1 MLTIL
6 NTEARYCT
14 IICKIRDP
22 KRKQSSVLNVLIKFC
37 WYLNISLCFEDVGTG
52 DFLKKYENN
61 KVEKTKLY
69 QKREYKTK
77 KYFCPQIPNLIPQR
91 YYHPQ
96 FLRHPSRNCC
106 TSRVHLYY
114 IYISAITALL
124 LKHT

>member
-52 DFLKKYENN
+52 DFFKKYENN
-61 KVEKTKLY
+61 RWKKPNYTK
-69 QKREYKTK
+69 KEKTK
-77 KYFCPQIPNLIPQR
+77 KYFCPQIPNLTPQR
-91 YYHPQ
+91 
-96 FLRHPSRNCC
+96 
-106 TSRVHLYY
+106 
-114 IYISAITALL
+114 
-124 LKHT
+124 

>member
-69 QKREYKTK
+69 QKRENK
-77 KYFCPQIPNLIPQR
+77 KV
-91 YYHPQ
+91 
-96 FLRHPSRNCC
+96 FLSPDSQ
-106 TSRVHLYY
+106 SYSPK
-114 IYISAITALL
+114 IITI
-124 LKHT
+124 HNF